1 MDSLSFVTHPQT
13 ISRSNTR
20 APLMIPHST
29 ASTRGPSAEAVEKK
43 KKLTKEKKTTTMTY
57 FVTQQLK
64 TDN

>member
-1 MDSLSFVTHPQT
+1 
-13 ISRSNTR
+13 
-20 APLMIPHST
+20 MIPHST